1 MGCSFEISPWLG
13 PQTFPLTHG
22 RKAVVSTED
31 IKTIYLLQRL
41 TDPLLEKVRPMIE
54 SKFYED
60 RDVIFREGEK
70 AERFFMLLKG
80 KILLEVQASEA
91 MMIVL
96 GAIKPGYSFG
106 WSGLIPGESY
116 TTYAIAAEPS
126 EVLILEG
133 EKFLALM
140 EEDHTIGYRIMQ
152 GVVNILKRRLERRTD
167 QFLRTLRR
175 HPDIQNPFWA

>member
-1 MGCSFEISPWLG
+1 MV
-13 PQTFPLTHG
+13 PL
-22 RKAVVSTED
+22 ED
-31 IKTIYLLQRL
+31 LKTIYLMQRL
-41 TDPLLEKVRPMIE
+41 TDPLLEKVRPMVE
-54 SKFYED
+54 SRFYED

-70 AERFFMLLKG
+70 AQNFFMLLKG

-96 GAIKPGYSFG
+96 GAVKAGYSFG
-106 WSGLIPGESY
+106 WSGLIPGEAY

-126 EVLILEG
+126 EVLVMEG
-133 EKFLALM
+133 GRFLALM
-140 EEDHTIGYRIMQ
+140 EKDHAIGFRIMQ
-152 GVVNILKRRLERRTD
+152 GVVNILKKRLERRTD

>member
-1 MGCSFEISPWLG
+1 M
-13 PQTFPLTHG
+13 
-22 RKAVVSTED
+22 VSLED
-31 IKTIYLLQRL
+31 LKSIYLMQRL
-41 TDPLLEKVRPMIE
+41 PDPLLERVRPMVE
-54 SKFYED
+54 SRLYED
-60 RDVIFREGEK
+60 HDVIFREAEK
-70 AERFFMLLKG
+70 AQAFFMLLKG

-106 WSGLIPGESY
+106 WSGLIPGEAY
-116 TTYAIAAEPS
+116 TTYAIASEPS
-126 EVLILEG
+126 EVLLVDG
-133 EKFLALM
+133 GRFLGLM
-140 EEDHTIGYRIMQ
+140 EEDHTIGFRVMQ

>member
-1 MGCSFEISPWLG
+1 MV
-13 PQTFPLTHG
+13 PL
-22 RKAVVSTED
+22 ED
-31 IKTIYLLQRL
+31 LKTIYLMQRL
-41 TDPLLEKVRPMIE
+41 TDPLLEKVRPMVE
-54 SKFYED
+54 SRFYED

-70 AERFFMLLKG
+70 AQGFFMLLKG

-106 WSGLIPGESY
+106 WSGLIPGEAY

-126 EVLILEG
+126 EVLVMEG
-133 EKFLALM
+133 GRFLGLM
-140 EEDHTIGYRIMQ
+140 EEDHAIGFRIMQ
-152 GVVNILKRRLERRTD
+152 GVVNILKKRLERRTD